1 MSRTRILLM
10 MSAAIP
16 LAACG
21 ADDVA
26 SPGEG
31 NIVVVTPTAPAPPGP
46 PAPPPPPPPPA
57 GTPDRFDSVTPAA
70 DCPMGTTNTGTIDG
84 DDDGT
89 VDFRVCQASGT
100 ITGSLTLQRLDGV
113 VYSLG
118 GRVDVGVD
126 VGGDGMAAGGTQGI
140 LNIDPGV
147 VVIGAGTADFLVVQR
162 GSQLN
167 AIGTQTRPIVFTARA
182 NFQNETDG
190 SGTVN
195 ADSIGLFGGLVIL
208 GRAPINDCD
217 GTATGGAADC
227 QTEIEGTSGAFYGG
241 DQAADDSGTLRYV
254 QVRYPGF
261 EVSQGNELN
270 GISLG
275 GVGSGTEFSFVQVH
289 NSSDDGIEWFGG
301 TVNGDHIVVT
311 GADDDSLDID
321 SGYVGVNQFII
332 VRQRAAGGDHF
343 IEADSRF
350 DDLPRS
356 DPTLANFTFYGG
368 GGATDFGILLREGI
382 GGQYWNGVVTGSPE
396 CLNIDDQETV
406 DDGMPDFQSVVI
418 DCAVAF
424 GTEGNITPAQ
434 IETIFNMGANNDA
447 SFTNSLTDGFVN
459 GSAEDAVT
467 AFTDPSIMTVDYI
480 GAVDQGAA
488 TPWTQDWTCGLFGSD
503 EQDTGDALLSCLVT
517 PFYS

>member
-1 MSRTRILLM
+1 MSRTRIMLM

-31 NIVVVTPTAPAPPGP
+31 NIVVVTPST
-46 PAPPPPPPPPA
+46 PAPPPPPPPPSGPA
-57 GTPDRFDSVTPAA
+57 PSTERFASITPAA
-70 DCPMGTTNTGTIDG
+70 DCPMGTTNDGTIDG

-89 VDFRVCQASGT
+89 VDFRICRIGGT
-100 ITGSLTLQRLDGV
+100 ITGTVRLEKLDGV
-113 VYSLG
+113 VYSLN

-126 VGGDGMAAGGTQGI
+126 VGGDGLAAGGTQGI

-167 AIGTQTRPIVFTARA
+167 AIGTQTQPITFTARA

-195 ADSIGLFGGLVIL
+195 EDSIGLFGGLVIL

-261 EVSQGNELN
+261 EVSTGNELN

-275 GVGSGTEFSFVQVH
+275 GVGSGTEISYVQVH
-289 NSSDDGIEWFGG
+289 NSSDDGFEWFGG
-301 TVNGDHIVVT
+301 TVNGDHLVVT
-311 GADDDSLDID
+311 GADDDSLDVD

-356 DPTLANFTFYGG
+356 DPTFANFTFYGG
-368 GGATDFGILLREGI
+368 GGSTDFGVLIREGI
-382 GGQYWNGVVTGSPE
+382 GGQYWNGVITGSAE
-396 CLNIDDQETV
+396 CLNVADQETI

-418 DCAVAF
+418 DCPTAF
-424 GTEGNITPAQ
+424 GSEGDISAADIQTL
-434 IETIFNMGANNDA
+434 FNMGANNDA
-447 SFTNSLTDGFVN
+447 SFTTSLTDGFVN
-459 GSAEDAVT
+459 GPNEDAVT
-467 AFTDPSIMTVDYI
+467 AFTDPSIDTVDYI
-480 GAVDQGAA
+480 GAVDQAAA

-503 EQDTGDALLSCLVT
+503 DQDTGSATLSCLVT
-517 PFYS
+517 PFYG

>member
-1 MSRTRILLM
+1 
-10 MSAAIP
+10 
-16 LAACG
+16 
-21 ADDVA
+21 
-26 SPGEG
+26 
-31 NIVVVTPTAPAPPGP
+31 
-46 PAPPPPPPPPA
+46 
-57 GTPDRFDSVTPAA
+57 
-70 DCPMGTTNTGTIDG
+70 MGTTNNGTIDG
-84 DDDGT
+84 DNDGT
-89 VDFRVCQASGT
+89 VDFRICQLSGT
-100 ITGSLTLQRLDGV
+100 VTGTMTLQRLDGV

-126 VGGDGMAAGGTQGI
+126 VGGDGQATGGTQGI

-147 VVIGAGTADFLVVQR
+147 VVIGAGTADFIIVQR

-167 AIGTQTRPIVFTARA
+167 ADGTQTQPIVFTARA
-182 NFQNETDG
+182 NFEGEADG

-208 GRAPINDCD
+208 GRGPISNCD
-217 GTATGGAADC
+217 SGTAAGGSADC
-227 QTEIEGTSGAFYGG
+227 QTEIEGAAGAFFGG
-241 DQAADDSGTLRYV
+241 DQPDDDSGTLEYV

-275 GVGSGTEFSFVQVH
+275 GVGSGTDFSYIQVH

-301 TVNGDHIVVT
+301 TVNGDHIVIT

-321 SGYVGVNQFII
+321 DGYIGTNQFII

-343 IEADSRF
+343 IEADSRLGR
-350 DDLPRS
+350 DPRS

-368 GGATDFGILLREGI
+368 GGANDFGILIRQGI
-382 GGQYWNGVVTGSPE
+382 GGQYWNGVVTGKPT
-396 CLNIDDQETV
+396 CLTIDDQDTV
-406 DDGMPDFQSVVI
+406 DNGMPDFQSVVL
-418 DCAVAF
+418 DCPTAF
-424 GTEGNITPAQ
+424 GNQGNPESVDVATV
-434 IETIFNMGANNDA
+434 ETLFNMGANNDSA
-447 SFTNSLTDGFVN
+447 FTNSLTDGFVN

-467 AFTDPSIMTVDYI
+467 AFTDPSIETVDYI
-480 GAVDQGAA
+480 GAVDQGAS

-503 EQDTGDALLSCLVT
+503 PQGTGDALTSCLVT